1 MKSNYADILAS
12 LNNTISDLCYSISA
26 MLFSSES
33 RMNKSLGDISLRCNV
48 RHILRSKF
56 NQCHLL

>member
-1 MKSNYADILAS
+1 MKSNYAGILVS

-33 RMNKSLGDISLRCNV
+33 HMNKSLDISLRCNV

-56 NQCHLL
+56 NRCHLL